1 MRLSDIFAS
10 LVLQFSLA
18 LASFERFEKVTDQ
31 LPENLK
37 FPFDCSSRKSEVKNI
52 FIFIYRYTSEFLNLL
67 KSRIIGGETANQT
80 WPFIVQFRAWKK
92 FYILHRFS
100 IISSTPTLAD
110 GSCEDHRP

>member
-1 MRLSDIFAS
+1 MRLSVIFAS

-18 LASFERFEKVTDQ
+18 LASFESFEKVTDQ

-37 FPFDCSSRKSEVKNI
+37 YPFDCYSGKSEVKNVY
-52 FIFIYRYTSEFLNLL
+52 IFIYRQKFFNLL

-92 FYILHRFS
+92 FYILHQLSIFS
-100 IISSTPTLAD
+100 LTLTLA
-110 GSCEDHRP
+110 GCLCEDHTL